1 MGVLLL
7 TAPAPLEAQA
17 VVNVNAGYSYE
28 MLDPT
33 VDINRKQL
41 RLLEKRQEG
50 VIEDDSV
57 TLGAAFTG
65 IADYQSSDTAGKF
78 GYLMRHPT
86 SNNQVGT
93 DVSEAVVHS
102 AQLAV
107 TGAVGSWATAHV
119 ELLYDP
125 EQSFGAGTT
134 TALGRNQIQL
144 RRGYV
149 LLGDLT
155 RVPIYASLGKM
166 ATPFGLTD
174 TVNPFTASTVWH
186 AFGGLAYGAQVGYYR
201 DGFNVVFMGV
211 QGGAQ
216 FRSANTPVDGTA
228 VPSRLNN
235 YVVDVNYTA
244 RGSAA
249 TMLLG
254 GSYQRGSAYCQGFP
268 VQHFL
273 GCDDHN
279 PAFDVYAQVT
289 AGDLIVQAE
298 LARTTEAWPG
308 TFNPA
313 IPQFTAHKVSS
324 FDVGGKYRVS
334 VGETPLD
341 LSVDFSRFTAGPE
354 GAPWDNQDQLVV
366 GVAAFPAPNL
376 KLFGEYINVQ
386 GYAPLNFISG
396 GPNVPVG
403 QTHSDRDAG
412 THVAIGGVSVAF

>member
-1 MGVLLL
+1 
-7 TAPAPLEAQA
+7 
-17 VVNVNAGYSYE
+17 
-28 MLDPT
+28 
-33 VDINRKQL
+33 
-41 RLLEKRQEG
+41 
-50 VIEDDSV
+50 
-57 TLGAAFTG
+57 
-65 IADYQSSDTAGKF
+65 
-78 GYLMRHPT
+78 
-86 SNNQVGT
+86 VGT

-134 TALGRNQIQL
+134 TALGRNQVQL

-201 DGFNVVFMGV
+201 DGLNVVFMGV

-249 TMLLG
+249 AMLLG
-254 GSYQRGSAYCQGFP
+254 GSCQRGSAYCQGFP
-268 VQHFL
+268 VEHFL

-298 LARTTEAWPG
+298 VARTTEAWSALSTPPSRSSRPTGSAVSTSAASIVCRSAKPRSTYRSTSAASPRGQRVRPG
-308 TFNPA
+308 T
-313 IPQFTAHKVSS
+313 T
-324 FDVGGKYRVS
+324 R
-334 VGETPLD
+334 
-341 LSVDFSRFTAGPE
+341 
-354 GAPWDNQDQLVV
+354 
-366 GVAAFPAPNL
+366 
-376 KLFGEYINVQ
+376 
-386 GYAPLNFISG
+386 ISWWW
-396 GPNVPVG
+396 
-403 QTHSDRDAG
+403 A
-412 THVAIGGVSVAF
+412 

>member
-1 MGVLLL
+1 
-7 TAPAPLEAQA
+7 
-17 VVNVNAGYSYE
+17 
-28 MLDPT
+28 
-33 VDINRKQL
+33 
-41 RLLEKRQEG
+41 
-50 VIEDDSV
+50 
-57 TLGAAFTG
+57 
-65 IADYQSSDTAGKF
+65 
-78 GYLMRHPT
+78 
-86 SNNQVGT
+86 VGT

-334 VGETPLD
+334 VGGTPLD

-376 KLFGEYINVQ
+376 KLFGEYINV
-386 GYAPLNFISG
+386 
-396 GPNVPVG
+396 
-403 QTHSDRDAG
+403 
-412 THVAIGGVSVAF
+412 